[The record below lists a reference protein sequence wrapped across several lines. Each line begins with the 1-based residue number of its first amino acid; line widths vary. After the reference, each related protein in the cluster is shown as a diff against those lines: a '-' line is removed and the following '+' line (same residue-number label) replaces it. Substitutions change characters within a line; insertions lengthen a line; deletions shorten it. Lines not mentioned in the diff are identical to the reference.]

1 MLPPN
6 NIGIT
11 HREFAETEYEEDII
25 GMKDFPSDL
34 EFEKQ
39 IKRKKHILKIRD
51 AFRHPVRL
59 YIPDYKISAAIS
71 IVLVVLL
78 LFSWYFGWLKP
89 AFPFFNTIEVMIS
102 VVIIAGLFPVML
114 AYEIRNRYVIRVEKQ
129 MPEFLREIADMRDIG
144 MTLQGAIVMIA
155 GHKSG
160 VLSSEIKIVSE
171 ELKYGSSLSGALV
184 RMEERIGLTTV
195 KRAISLLV
203 RASEV
208 TDYIRE
214 ILSIAIADLEHY
226 LKMKNTRTNVSFVY
240 LAVIYLS
247 FGIYLFAAYEMTV
260 AFIASFSSFDITF
273 DISSNKQQMFHI
285 GIILGFFSGI
295 MTGQLSSNTILA
307 GFKHSIVMLIMTIVT
322 FVYLI

>member
-1 MLPPN
+1 
-6 NIGIT
+6 
-11 HREFAETEYEEDII
+11 
-25 GMKDFPSDL
+25 
-34 EFEKQ
+34 
-39 IKRKKHILKIRD
+39 
-51 AFRHPVRL
+51 
-59 YIPDYKISAAIS
+59 
-71 IVLVVLL
+71 
-78 LFSWYFGWLKP
+78 
-89 AFPFFNTIEVMIS
+89 
-102 VVIIAGLFPVML
+102 VIIIVALLPVMV
-114 AYEIRNRYVIRVEKQ
+114 AYEIRNQYVIHIEKQ

-144 MTLQGAIVMIA
+144 MTLQGAITMIA

-208 TDYIRE
+208 TDHIRE
-214 ILSIAIADLEHY
+214 ILSIAITDLEHY
-226 LKMKNTRTNVSFVY
+226 LKMKNTRTNVSFAY

-247 FGIYLFAAYEMTV
+247 FGIYLFTAYEMNV
-260 AFIASFSSFDITF
+260 AFIASFSSFNITF

-295 MTGQLSSNTILA
+295 MAGQLSSNTILA
-307 GFKHSIVMLIMTIVT
+307 GLKHSIVMLIMTIVT